1 MVRINSAE
9 LLQVFGIVVNAT
21 IKLQLVPMIS
31 KPTNCKA
38 QIGIS
43 FKPENLSESGLLA
56 KSIFAAIDPDTKM
69 QCPASAC
76 ETIVTITKNYGL
88 SLEVESSEIAVLRA
102 AINSYLRLIWASLK
116 ICQLRYV
123 DVNSSQSDV

>member
-21 IKLQLVPMIS
+21 IKLQLVPMMS

-43 FKPENLSESGLLA
+43 FKPANLYEPGLLA
-56 KSIFAAIDPDTKM
+56 KSIFAAITPDTKM

-76 ETIVTITKNYGL
+76 ETIVAITNDYDSL
-88 SLEVESSEIAVLRA
+88 SLELESSQIAALRA
-102 AINSYLRLIWASLK
+102 AINSYLRLIYASLK
-116 ICQLRYV
+116 ICQL
-123 DVNSSQSDV
+123 